1 MTGTEVVKVEVCQV
15 LVGRM
20 EAGEVLLGMV
30 EVGEV
35 LPVGKV
41 ESGEVLVGKKMLSR
55 GELSWTGRPTW
66 RGQPSLLRGL
76 LNQVRGIL
84 TQVRGKIGQDS
95 ERSSFSVRAVPLL
108 SFCCSMQCLPSW
120 ICTFSHIF
128 VQIYSE

>member
-1 MTGTEVVKVEVCQV
+1 MEVGEA
-15 LVGRM
+15 LVGM
-20 EAGEVLLGMV
+20 M

-35 LPVGKV
+35 LLVGKV
-41 ESGEVLVGKKMLSR
+41 EPGEVQVGKKMASR
-55 GELSWTGRPTW
+55 GELSWTDRPTW
-66 RGQPSLLRGL
+66 RDRHSLSRGL
-76 LNQVRGIL
+76 LTQARGIL
-84 TQVRGKIGQDS
+84 TQVRGKIVQDS

>member
-1 MTGTEVVKVEVCQV
+1 MEVGEA
-15 LVGRM
+15 LVGM
-20 EAGEVLLGMV
+20 M

-35 LPVGKV
+35 LLVGKV
-41 ESGEVLVGKKMLSR
+41 EPGEVQVGKKMASR

-66 RGQPSLLRGL
+66 KGQHSLSRGL
-76 LNQVRGIL
+76 LTQARGILTPARGIL

>member
-84 TQVRGKIGQDS
+84 TQVKGKIGQDS
-95 ERSSFSVRAVPLL
+95 ERSSFRLRAVPLH
-108 SFCCSMQCLPSW
+108 SFYCTMRLPS
-120 ICTFSHIF
+120 
-128 VQIYSE
+128 